1 MTLSRLLIDP
11 QRLVLP
17 WADEVPP
24 LGLVDLD
31 AVDAE
36 AGPIILP
43 PFPLLGL
50 GSTGHPLA
58 AQLDAVI
65 EPPVT
70 AEALIENIGR
80 QPEATSVLVQLLRL
94 IEGLDIGPALVA
106 ESMAYGLLQG
116 SGGHAA
122 WLASRTLD
130 PAMPPGTV
138 SVARNDD
145 VLDICIDRPAA
156 NNAIDR
162 DMRDALREAFELAAL
177 DTDITRIMLRG
188 AGKSFSVGADLCEF
202 GTTRDPVTA
211 HAIRMRTL
219 PAHAIMRCADR
230 LEAHVQGACVGSALE
245 MAAFARR
252 ITATPKAWFHLPE
265 LAMGILP
272 GAGGCVSV
280 SRRIGRQRA
289 ALMILSG
296 RRISAG
302 TALGWGLVDAIVDD

>member
-1 MTLSRLLIDP
+1 MSRFLVDP
-11 QRLVLP
+11 QLLVLP
-17 WADEVPP
+17 WTDEVMP
-24 LGLVDLD
+24 LGLIDLD
-31 AVDAE
+31 AAE
-36 AGPIILP
+36 DGAGPIILP
-43 PFPLLGL
+43 PFPLIGL
-50 GSTGHPLA
+50 GNARHPLA
-58 AQLDAVI
+58 AKLDAVI
-65 EPPVT
+65 ASPVT
-70 AEALIENIGR
+70 AEAVIENICR
-80 QPEATSVLVQLLRL
+80 QPEAAAVLVQLLRL
-94 IEGLDIGPALVA
+94 IEGLDVGPALVA

-116 SGGHAA
+116 SRGHAA
-122 WLASRTLD
+122 WSASRRAE
-130 PAMPPGTV
+130 PATPLGRV
-138 SVARNDD
+138 LVERRDEL
-145 VLDICIDRPAA
+145 LDICIDRPAA

-177 DTDITRIMLRG
+177 DTDIARIILRG

-202 GTTRDPVTA
+202 GTTRDPATA
-211 HAIRMRTL
+211 HAIRMQTL

-289 ALMILSG
+289 ALMVLSG
-296 RRISAG
+296 RRISAE
-302 TALGWGLVDAIVDD
+302 TALGWGLIEAIVDD